1 MAVARS
7 SHSTKALLAFPARI
21 CYSLH
26 TFLAE
31 AESLSVLK
39 LINTVVT
46 KIANAAKRLLEA
58 EQVITSLGIW

>member
-7 SHSTKALLAFPARI
+7 SHSTKALLAFLARI

-31 AESLSVLK
+31 AESLFVLK

>member
-1 MAVARS
+1 MQLS
-7 SHSTKALLAFPARI
+7 QCMFGAFLARI

-26 TFLAE
+26 TFLGE
-31 AESLSVLK
+31 AESLLLLK